1 MVTSLLFLIII
12 NWLSSSTASKTDIII
27 KLMLIKKKGKAAIY
41 VIKREGEQQEKEWTR
56 NYI

>member
-1 MVTSLLFLIII
+1 MQVVRKGNTIQVGDWTITCNL
-12 NWLSSSTASKTDIII
+12 TE
-27 KLMLIKKKGKAAIY
+27 KGKAAIY

>member
-12 NWLSSSTASKTDIII
+12 NWLSSSTASKTII

-41 VIKREGEQQEKEWTR
+41 VIKREGEQ
-56 NYI
+56 

>member
-1 MVTSLLFLIII
+1 MI
-12 NWLSSSTASKTDIII
+12 
-27 KLMLIKKKGKAAIY
+27 IKKKGKAAIY